1 MYTREIT
8 EIFHVG
14 WPDPDWI
21 KGFSVV
27 IRPLLEIDL
36 ATVNDVM
43 TAEDIPDVERVI
55 ACNNFDSAQ
64 LNQES
69 EQSRLLVV
77 RATSHCGTPGSRM
90 HENALNSLN
99 FRLDMLFLDAS

>member
-1 MYTREIT
+1 MYTKEIS

-27 IRPLLEIDL
+27 IRPLVKIDS
-36 ATVNDVM
+36 ASVQDVM
-43 TAEDIPDVERVI
+43 TTEDIPDAERVI
-55 ACNNFDSAQ
+55 ARNNFDIALLYQ
-64 LNQES
+64 DP

-77 RATSHCGTPGSRM
+77 RGTSHCGMPGSRM
-90 HENALNSLN
+90 HENALESLN
-99 FRLDMLFLDAS
+99 FRLDMLLDMK

>member
-27 IRPLLEIDL
+27 IKPLIEIDKVT
-36 ATVNDVM
+36 AQDIM
-43 TAEDIPDVERVI
+43 TTEDIPDAERVI
-55 ACNNFDSAQ
+55 ARNNFDSTQ
-64 LNQES
+64 LIQETD
-69 EQSRLLVV
+69 QSRLLVV
-77 RATSHCGTPGSRM
+77 RGTSHCGMPGSRM
-90 HENALNSLN
+90 HENALESLN
-99 FRLDMLFLDAS
+99 FRLDMLLDMK